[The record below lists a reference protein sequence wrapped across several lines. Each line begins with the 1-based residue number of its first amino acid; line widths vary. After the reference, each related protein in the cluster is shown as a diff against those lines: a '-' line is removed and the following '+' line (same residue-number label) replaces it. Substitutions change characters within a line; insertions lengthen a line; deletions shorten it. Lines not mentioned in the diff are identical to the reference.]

1 MGFLK
6 KLGLVEENPD
16 YYADDNTDYSN
27 GNYDESSVDANVE
40 GVTTENLVD
49 DIYKANSLE
58 DLSKSIF
65 KVDEV
70 INSLPKEMATDTKRT
85 SVLAILSS
93 FGLTTD
99 EVITDANTRISLL
112 NSAMTEIVNKNTAQI
127 DESNTTIEDFKK
139 QIEDLQKVI
148 SDLLAENKT
157 CKDKVEQEVSRI
169 ENLIKFVE
177 GETKG

>member
-6 KLGLVEENPD
+6 KLGLVEDNPD
-16 YYADDNTDYSN
+16 YYAEYDSDLSDV
-27 GNYDESSVDANVE
+27 NYDTDVDANVD
-40 GVTTENLVD
+40 GVTNENLVS
-49 DIYKANSLE
+49 DIYNVNSLS

-65 KVDEV
+65 KVEELID
-70 INSLPKEMATDTKRT
+70 SLPKEMATDTKRT